1 MGANKFNSII
11 DEIVPLY
18 HSGYKINNIAE
29 ILNLKVNQVKYILYR
44 KIKIHEDQPRKIFGD
59 NIMNLMPKY
68 QVSRCLTLAKYG
80 YGKHTIAKDQ
90 GIPVERVSRLIQEAL
105 QKKII

>member
-1 MGANKFNSII
+1 
-11 DEIVPLY
+11 
-18 HSGYKINNIAE
+18 
-29 ILNLKVNQVKYILYR
+29 
-44 KIKIHEDQPRKIFGD
+44 
-59 NIMNLMPKY
+59 MNLMPKY